1 MAAIK
6 VDTSASRY
14 SVGAVPKP
22 KNDMEG
28 KQRTD
33 RMTGALLFTTQ
44 LIKLDEDGAE
54 IIAVTTAGDPDLG
67 QGAEVRPVGLI
78 AIPWQQGQRSGVA
91 FKAERIEHV
100 TTASTTASTGKG
112 SGS

>member
-1 MAAIK
+1 MAIK
-6 VDTSASRY
+6 VKTDGTRY
-14 SVGAVPKP
+14 SVGSAPKP

-33 RMTGALLFTTQ
+33 RVTGQLLFSTQ

-54 IIAVTTAGDPDLG
+54 IIPVTTAGEPDVG

-91 FKAERIEHV
+91 YRADAIEHV
-100 TTASTTASTGKG
+100 TAPTKG
-112 SGS
+112 GAA